1 MLLGFLISPIKNL
14 KNGPKCKGKAIGVLK
29 KKLIRQALRLAIAQ
43 RRMKER
49 RKRAILSKLAYIR
62 YMVDKQEHGIEM
74 YVKALENGCLSV
86 SLL

>member
-1 MLLGFLISPIKNL
+1 MQGQGYWCF
-14 KNGPKCKGKAIGVLK
+14 K
-29 KKLIRQALRLAIAQ
+29 KKLIRQALRLTIAQ

-74 YVKALENGCLSV
+74 YVKALENGCLRV

>member
-14 KNGPKCKGKAIGVLK
+14 KNEPKCKGKAIGVK
-29 KKLIRQALRLAIAQ
+29 KNLIRQALRLTIAQ

-49 RKRAILSKLAYIR
+49 RKRAILTKLAYIR

-74 YVKALENGCLSV
+74 YVKALENGCLRV